1 MIEAVV
7 IDVDDTLCLTEAAC
21 FDLENSALGRVG
33 RDAMSREVH
42 QQTWGMALLD
52 GMEVRSP
59 GIDVQRFQATYQP
72 LLEEYVASG
81 RLDHVTPETLAAV
94 DALIGQGRRVMIL
107 TSRTLVELQHLMEPT
122 HALAGRIEAFY
133 HADNTSALKPS
144 GRCSTRCSPST
155 SSPRTRAYVG
165 DSPGDAQAAAEAGV
179 RFIGCLASGLRTE
192 SDLRPHRVDAFVESL
207 SQLVTVVPRLE
218 GASLQER

>member
-1 MIEAVV
+1 M

-42 QQTWGMALLD
+42 QQTWGMALLA

-144 GRCSTRCSPST
+144 GRVFDAMLAEHQLTPDAC
-155 SSPRTRAYVG
+155 AYVG